1 MAKFELKKIKTIK
14 SEKGEI
20 KKLSVSIGKQNKI
33 SEIYTTTV
41 KAFSENGWRLHKEA
55 KITLFLLSGSV
66 FVDFKNELKTENI
79 HLKENLNDLLVI
91 FPESWFNIRAENQE
105 ATLLCFSSIL
115 HNPKEIL
122 RK

>member
-55 KITLFLLSGSV
+55 KITSNLR
-66 FVDFKNELKTENI
+66 NEASSSCSKSSTALTIPTANT
-79 HLKENLNDLLVI
+79 
-91 FPESWFNIRAENQE
+91 
-105 ATLLCFSSIL
+105 ATKIQCKSFAVVLYVGRSFISQLISKGRQ
-115 HNPKEIL
+115 HNTTFYH
-122 RK
+122 